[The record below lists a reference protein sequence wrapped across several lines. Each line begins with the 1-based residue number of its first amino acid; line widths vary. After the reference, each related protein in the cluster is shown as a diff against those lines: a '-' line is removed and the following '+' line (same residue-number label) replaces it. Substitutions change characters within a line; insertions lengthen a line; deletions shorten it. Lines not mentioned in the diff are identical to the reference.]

1 MAAFARKR
9 QKIFVAAIVASNPGE
24 AASQVAAVQIAV
36 DHVRYIGNLWTHAST
51 AIEGNTLT
59 LGETAFV
66 LQEGLVISG
75 KPLKDHEE
83 VVGHA
88 RAIDLV
94 YQLVENDTGLSQDR
108 LFTLHKAVQTQHVID
123 VYIPDGAWKKEP
135 NSTVMVVD
143 DRQIVFE
150 YAPPG
155 DVPELMGQ
163 WFELYDSLL
172 GSVASED
179 SSKALNAHVDLHVS
193 FVRIHS
199 FFNANGR
206 LARLLANVPVLKA
219 GLPPIIIPKTQQKT
233 YIDALSAYHM
243 VAGQALKEKEL
254 LPSPDALGPFV
265 SFCKQAWGESLS
277 LVEVVRKIQEKR
289 DRKK

>member
-1 MAAFARKR
+1 MNFLKNLDQDLRE
-9 QKIFVAAIVASNPGE
+9 SLL
-24 AASQVAAVQIAV
+24 VQL
-36 DHVRYIGNLWTHAST
+36 RNLWTHAST

-66 LQEGLVISG
+66 LQEGLTISG

-108 LFTLHKAVQTQHVID
+108 LFSLHRAVQTRQVID
-123 VYIPDGAWKKEP
+123 VYKPVGAWKKEP
-135 NSTVMVVD
+135 NSTVMVID

-155 DVPELMGQ
+155 DVPGLMEK
-163 WFELYDSLL
+163 WFELYNNLL

-179 SSKALNAHVDLHVS
+179 SAKALDAYVDLHVS
-193 FVRIHS
+193 FVRIHP
-199 FFNANGR
+199 FFDGNGR
-206 LARLLANVPVLKA
+206 LARLLANIPVLKA
-219 GLPPIIIPKTQQKT
+219 GLPPIIIPKTQRKT

-254 LPSPDALGPFV
+254 LPCPDALGSFV
-265 SFCKQAWGESLS
+265 SFCEQAWEESLS
-277 LVEVVRKIQEKR
+277 LVEEVRKIQESR
-289 DRKK
+289 NRTLAE